1 MQDDPSPDA
10 SAPAAQMP
18 AAGTAADAARTSAAT
33 TEGQD
38 SEKPAADRPPL
49 GGAFWR
55 LWTSSGLSNLAD
67 GIAKVALP
75 LIAVQ
80 FTRSPTLIAGLTFA
94 LTLPWLLFALP
105 AGVLADRLDR
115 RRAMIGANLVRAS
128 LFGALVLA
136 AFTDVASIWVLY
148 LVALGI
154 GVAET
159 IYDTSAQSILPQ
171 IVPRPL
177 LSRANGR
184 LYAVELTAHEF
195 VGPPLGGFLV
205 AAGAVFAVAA
215 PGALWIVA
223 LVALL
228 LVPGRFR
235 VERPEPTTMRADV
248 VEGLRFLWGQR
259 VLRALA
265 LMVGGFNFASNGAF
279 ALLVLYAVGPASPMG
294 LSEPAFGLLLTS
306 VAIGSLV
313 GSFLAEK
320 VEARL
325 GRARSLTL
333 GFLAGALCLAVPGF
347 TTDPYLVA
355 AGFFVGGIG
364 IVVANVVSVSLRQT
378 ITPDRL
384 LGRVNSGYRLLAWG
398 SRPLGAATG
407 GLLAEAFGLRPVFLI
422 MAVLTVG
429 LIFGMRIVTDAA
441 MQAAERD
448 ADHT

>member
-1 MQDDPSPDA
+1 MQEDPTRD
-10 SAPAAQMP
+10 
-18 AAGTAADAARTSAAT
+18 TATSVT
-33 TEGQD
+33 
-38 SEKPAADRPPL
+38 DRPPL

-67 GIAKVALP
+67 GVAKIALP

-128 LFGALVLA
+128 LFGALALAVL
-136 AFTDVASIWVLY
+136 TDVSSIWVLY

-154 GVAET
+154 GIAET

-184 LYAVELTAHEF
+184 LYAVELTANEF

-205 AAGAVFAVAA
+205 AGGAVFAVAA
-215 PGALWIVA
+215 PGALWVVA

-248 VEGLRFLWGQR
+248 VEGLRFLWRQR
-259 VLRALA
+259 VLRTLA
-265 LMVGGFNFASNGAF
+265 LMVGGFNFASNAAF
-279 ALLVLYAVGPASPMG
+279 ALLVLYAVGPASPMA
-294 LSEPAFGLLLTS
+294 LSEPAFGLLLTA
-306 VAIGSLV
+306 VAIGSLI

-320 VEARL
+320 VEARF
-325 GRARSLTL
+325 GRARSLFV
-333 GFLAGALCLAVPGF
+333 GFMAGAFCLAAPGL
-347 TTDPYLVA
+347 TTNPYLVA
-355 AGFFVGGIG
+355 AAFVVGGIG
-364 IVVANVVSVSLRQT
+364 IVIANVVTVSLRQT

-407 GLLAEAFGLRPVFLI
+407 GLLAELVGLHTVFLI
-422 MAVLTVG
+422 MGVLTLSLLLGTRV
-429 LIFGMRIVTDAA
+429 VTDAA
-441 MQAAERD
+441 MDAAERG

>member
-1 MQDDPSPDA
+1 MQEDPTRD
-10 SAPAAQMP
+10 
-18 AAGTAADAARTSAAT
+18 TATSVT
-33 TEGQD
+33 
-38 SEKPAADRPPL
+38 DRPPL

-67 GIAKVALP
+67 GVAKIALP

-128 LFGALVLA
+128 LFGALALAVL
-136 AFTDVASIWVLY
+136 TDVASIWVLY

-154 GVAET
+154 GIAET

-184 LYAVELTAHEF
+184 LYAVELTANEF

-205 AAGAVFAVAA
+205 AGGAVFAVAA
-215 PGALWIVA
+215 PGALWVVA

-248 VEGLRFLWGQR
+248 VEGLRFLWRQR
-259 VLRALA
+259 VLRTLA
-265 LMVGGFNFASNGAF
+265 LMVGGFNFASNAAF
-279 ALLVLYAVGPASPMG
+279 ALLVLYAVGPASPMA
-294 LSEPAFGLLLTS
+294 LSEPAFGLLLTA
-306 VAIGSLV
+306 VAIGSLI

-320 VEARL
+320 VEARF
-325 GRARSLTL
+325 GRARSLFV
-333 GFLAGALCLAVPGF
+333 GFMAGAFCLAAPGL
-347 TTDPYLVA
+347 TTNPYLVA
-355 AGFFVGGIG
+355 AAFVVGGIG
-364 IVVANVVSVSLRQT
+364 IVIANVVTVSLRQT

-407 GLLAEAFGLRPVFLI
+407 GLLAELVGLRTVFLV
-422 MAVLTVG
+422 MGVLTLSLLLGTRV
-429 LIFGMRIVTDAA
+429 VTDAA
-441 MQAAERD
+441 MDAAERG

>member
-1 MQDDPSPDA
+1 MWDV
-10 SAPAAQMP
+10 SAIPQHPAR
-18 AAGTAADAARTSAAT
+18 GTAAD
-33 TEGQD
+33 
-38 SEKPAADRPPL
+38 PPTL

-55 LWTSSGLSNLAD
+55 LWASSGLSNLAD
-67 GIAKVALP
+67 GIAKIALP
-75 LIAVQ
+75 LIAVR
-80 FTRSPTLIAGLTFA
+80 FTRSPSLIAGLTFA

-115 RRAMIGANLVRAS
+115 RRAMIGANLVRA
-128 LFGALVLA
+128 LFFGALALA
-136 AFTDVASIWVLY
+136 TLADVASIWVLY

-184 LYAVELTAHEF
+184 LYAVEFTANEF
-195 VGPPLGGFLV
+195 LGPPLGGFLV

-215 PGALWIVA
+215 PGTLWLVA
-223 LVALL
+223 LVALI
-228 LVPGRFR
+228 LVPGSFR
-235 VERPEPTTMRADV
+235 VERTKPTTMRADV
-248 VEGLRFLWGQR
+248 AEGLRFLWGER
-259 VLRALA
+259 ILRNLA
-265 LMVGGFNFASNGAF
+265 IMVGGFNFASNAAF

-306 VAIGSLV
+306 LAAGSLI

-325 GRARSLTL
+325 GRARSLIV
-333 GFLAGALCLAVPGF
+333 GFVAGALCLAVPGL
-347 TTDPYLVA
+347 TTNPFLIA
-355 AGFFVGGIG
+355 AGFFIGGIG
-364 IVVANVVSVSLRQT
+364 MVVANVVTVSLRQT

-398 SRPLGAATG
+398 SRPLGALTG
-407 GLLAEAFGLRPVFLI
+407 GLLAEVLGLRPVFLI
-422 MAVLTVG
+422 MAVLTLG
-429 LIFGMRIVTDAA
+429 LLFGMRVVTDSA
-441 MQAAERD
+441 MDAAEQND
-448 ADHT
+448 GPTD

>member
-1 MQDDPSPDA
+1 MQNDPRPDTPT
-10 SAPAAQMP
+10 SAAPMP
-18 AAGTAADAARTSAAT
+18 DAGTAAAAPHPGTAAT
-33 TEGQD
+33 DTPGSDEAATE
-38 SEKPAADRPPL
+38 RPRL

-67 GIAKVALP
+67 GVAKIALP

-128 LFGALVLA
+128 LFGALALA
-136 AFTDVASIWVLY
+136 VFTDVASIWVLY

-184 LYAVELTAHEF
+184 LYAVEMTANEF

-215 PGALWIVA
+215 PGGLWVVA

-235 VERPEPTTMRADV
+235 VERHEPTTMRADV
-248 VEGLRFLWGQR
+248 VEGLRFLWRQR
-259 VLRALA
+259 VLRTLA
-265 LMVGGFNFASNGAF
+265 FMVGGFNFASNGAF

-306 VAIGSLV
+306 VAIGSLI

-333 GFLAGALCLAVPGF
+333 GFLAGALSVAVPGLSS
-347 TTDPYLVA
+347 DPYVVA
-355 AGFFVGGIG
+355 AGFFIGGIG

-398 SRPLGAATG
+398 SRPLGAVTG

-422 MAVLTVG
+422 MAGVTLVLI
-429 LIFGMRIVTDAA
+429 LGMRIVTDAA
-441 MQAAERD
+441 MQAAEHD
-448 ADHT
+448 ADHA